1 MQLGRELVDRM
12 ERRDIIPAVNHNI
25 NIRIL
30 TIAEVAQLLRVHRST
45 ISRFAM
51 SGALKSY
58 IIGTRRLFKSDD
70 VWAFFDNR
78 VDRKCVARK
87 EY

>member
-1 MQLGRELVDRM
+1 MQPGRELVDRM
-12 ERRDIIPAVNHNI
+12 ERRDIIPVVNH